1 MSDFLARD
9 HSLRKKKPSNTDLAS
24 NKVQK
29 HYTSSNIND
38 LSRSSETEII
48 FGRKS
53 YFLNKLDPSSI
64 NQTFESKD
72 SSISKSRYIVEN
84 SFNAESQTS
93 MINDIPKS
101 IDSMSSPFNS
111 TLLDYRYNHTKYSQN
126 NASNTTSFYI
136 FNVENN
142 TTYTYTLL
150 LSILLASRA
159 SNSSKKLTPEFEES
173 ALNSFYSSQ
182 YNNIQNARKS
192 SHSLFSISK
201 NNISANNYSK
211 KQKEKTFSLI
221 EIRTPLRTQ
230 AFSDYNIN
238 LKPETS
244 FSENPDINPYAI
256 SNLENALSYSA
267 VNSSNN
273 KSKIKKLFTKVNNIK
288 EKTNSFFKKS
298 KSKEKSYAANMDKY
312 NSIDPYKFVQFI
324 NSETMK
330 ISDSKIQLSKEKA
343 LDSADP
349 TAFPYINTNKIILSI
364 FSKKLAQ
371 ALSNRKVHP
380 LTQSCFLDIYRL
392 LSPSE
397 YINDVSK
404 YKNLESF
411 IATIIKLIISKVSS
425 ESVVDIEMLK
435 QLTSH
440 QAKFAIELLRLAL
453 ESLPNQNDYSKS
465 LLLKLNSIFQ
475 SQLEN
480 VFVYSLES
488 YSLDNKTPKQ
498 KIKLPSKNIFKISQ
512 SNSSF
517 SQSSHNPFVE
527 WTRKLFGISVKDH
540 DSAYNKLKG
549 YATELNLN
557 EDIQKCLNLTLID
570 QSFVCTP
577 SDFTSSEAYNLW
589 KQREL
594 TSLDQLLELSIK
606 RGMESAK
613 EFKGSM
619 IKNFTESNLELNFHL
634 IPPNV
639 YANYRNLI
647 SVIAHNDIL
656 SPYLVT
662 PSTDYRVSSEADK
675 ILKICSISWRI
686 SGAFQSTCY
695 LEVIKDMWIKNDLHV
710 QYLYDSLGKVEQLM
724 GLISQTLWTKPQLA
738 YLESV
743 CKAIELRAIYILE
756 DMIDNIFSI
765 DKNKA
770 SMVSRIFKYIDSIS
784 PTLNSIRSL
793 GVGFDNSKQNDK
805 VFSEM
810 ESSLSSTIKYIY
822 SKLLPTNKASRKN
835 SINSTEDCLVIS
847 NKILEISSSLYTSFP
862 QNPGSLINKK
872 FDVAGVITFLL
883 LKSLLSDIS
892 KLNMIPFNEKENG
905 SILSEI
911 DLYRQTKKLTV
922 TCAKYLLSSKN
933 DLVVEDFLNKSVAK
947 WMILLE
953 RESPVWMR
961 NALLADKNIE
971 FSNSAKHST
980 SVWDLLTSFSQQ
992 VTVASQ
998 INWPNPQSYGA
1009 FLTSFFRIANENFS
1023 KYTSVIEQQFYDI
1036 QKAYTRELKNKNSGK
1051 SPLYIKDQDN
1061 NTEIVTHFS
1070 FDTCIKLNNLYIAY
1084 KHIIGLIYELKV
1096 PQAIEDLGGQNR
1108 PSMLN
1113 LENQNSRFIYTIEVV
1128 NAEEIEFHKQSSSIS
1143 SDNSKYPYV
1152 KLIMPFSDKSLGNK
1166 SVTVGKTRP
1175 VPPNAMNPRWEEE
1188 FEIEPHPLFSIPSSE
1203 KGVKEPRYPIIV
1215 ELCSQSA
1222 LKNLIN
1228 KETVHG
1234 RGLFYLS
1241 KNMAL
1246 SAGNSVDLIINL
1258 EPRGF
1263 LNLRISLNHH
1273 YDDVEYYCVRM
1284 INNLNR
1290 SLKDLQRRVSEKAS
1304 SLIRYQLIKT
1314 LVSARDLNEE
1324 NFKKQARDDISSF
1337 NENATVSS
1345 NQSFQPKRDSFKAH
1359 FGMVSNKFI
1368 ALKAGLK
1375 KSPFN
1380 KNTKKD
1386 WDEGLMPIIDYLE
1399 NNLHILYKYLY
1410 EDVAVGV
1417 ILQIWK
1423 GILCSFEDII
1433 LPQLH
1438 GSSLGISKKL
1448 SSSTLESFYDSIE
1461 FFKWFFNGGD
1471 DSDGIPLNLLE
1482 TQIYFGL
1489 IYVKNNYYLPTSE
1502 LVGVYLEEIKKSPKQ
1517 YKLPLISPINN
1528 SQSHSF
1534 DIQNGNNLI
1543 SNSATPYSS
1552 HVTRNASKKQGH
1564 TPSYSL
1570 DIRSIKNNSLEPE
1583 SRYERSQSIIKS
1595 KINNFA
1601 NFLKA
1606 SENLLNYRNENGLNS
1621 KFDAANSSNSGS
1633 NNDISHSFQNYKVT
1647 STYLKNNSSN
1657 SSNIHQKNNP
1667 ELLTRKK
1674 DTRNSILTNK
1684 RHSLANLS
1692 FSIESS
1698 ITSPPPIS
1706 KNQKPLF
1713 ESGEEIKSISPRKA
1727 DLILRLLKLS
1737 PDKNAKKFVKSQ
1749 LDIRVKQLQ
1758 FEILK

>member
-9 HSLRKKKPSNTDLAS
+9 HSLRKKKPSKADLAS
-24 NKVQK
+24 NKVQI
-29 HYTSSNIND
+29 HNSSSNFID
-38 LSRSSETEII
+38 FSRSSETEII
-48 FGRKS
+48 SGRKS
-53 YFLNKLDPSSI
+53 YFLNKLNSSFI
-64 NQTFESKD
+64 DQTFESKD
-72 SSISKSRYIVEN
+72 SSISKSQYVVEN
-84 SFNAESQTS
+84 SFNTKSQIS
-93 MINDIPKS
+93 ILNDIPKS
-101 IDSMSSPFNS
+101 IDSISSPFNS
-111 TLLDYRYNHTKYSQN
+111 TLIDYRYNHLKDSQN
-126 NASNTTSFYI
+126 TALNTTKFYI
-136 FNVENN
+136 FNVENS

-150 LSILLASRA
+150 LSILLESRA
-159 SNSSKKLTPEFEES
+159 SNSSKKLTPEYEES

-201 NNISANNYSK
+201 NSVSANNYNK

-244 FSENPDINPYAI
+244 FAENHDINPYAM
-256 SNLENALSYSA
+256 SNLENALSHSNI
-267 VNSSNN
+267 NSSNN
-273 KSKIKKLFTKVNNIK
+273 KSKIKKLFTNVKNIK
-288 EKTNSFFKKS
+288 EKTNTFFKKS
-298 KSKEKSYAANMDKY
+298 KSKEKSYSPNVNKH

-324 NSETMK
+324 NSETMN
-330 ISDSKIQLSKEKA
+330 ISDSKSKHPKEKA

-349 TAFPYINTNKIILSI
+349 TALPYINTNKIILSI

-371 ALSNRKVHP
+371 ALSDRKVHP

-392 LSPSE
+392 LSPE

-404 YKNLESF
+404 YKNLENF
-411 IATIIKLIISKVSS
+411 IATLIKLIISKVSS

-488 YSLDNKTPKQ
+488 YSLDNKAPKQ
-498 KIKLPSKNIFKISQ
+498 KIKPTSKNISKISQ

-517 SQSSHNPFVE
+517 SQSSQNPLVE
-527 WTRKLFGISVKDH
+527 WTRKTFGISVKDH

-577 SDFTSSEAYNLW
+577 SDFTSNEAYNLW

-613 EFKGSM
+613 EFKGSI
-619 IKNFTESNLELNFHL
+619 IKNSTGPNLELNFHL

-647 SVIAHNDIL
+647 SVIVQNDIL
-656 SPYLVT
+656 SPYMVT
-662 PSTDYRVSSEADK
+662 PSTDYRISSEADK

-695 LEVIKDMWIKNDLHV
+695 LEAINDMWIKNDLHV

-738 YLESV
+738 YLENV

-756 DMIDNIFSI
+756 DMIDDIFSI

-793 GVGFDNSKQNDK
+793 GVGFDSSKQNDK

-822 SKLLPTNKASRKN
+822 SNLLPTNETSKKN

-862 QNPGSLINKK
+862 LNPGSLINKK
-872 FDVAGVITFLL
+872 FDIAGVITFLL
-883 LKSLLSDIS
+883 LKNLLSDIS

-911 DLYRQTKKLTV
+911 DLYRQAKKLTV
-922 TCAKYLLSSKN
+922 TCAKYLQSSKN
-933 DLVVEDFLNKSVAK
+933 DLVVDDFLNKSVAK
-947 WMILLE
+947 WMNLLE

-961 NALLADKNIE
+961 NALLADKSIE

-1009 FLTSFFRIANENFS
+1009 FLTSYFRIANENFS

-1051 SPLYIKDQDN
+1051 NPLYVKDEYN

-1108 PSMLN
+1108 PSILN
-1113 LENQNSRFIYTIEVV
+1113 LEKQNSRFIYTIEVV

-1166 SVTVGKTRP
+1166 SVTVGRTRP
-1175 VPPNAMNPRWEEE
+1175 VPPNAMTPRGEEE

-1246 SAGNSVDLIINL
+1246 SAGNSLDLIINL

-1284 INNLNR
+1284 LNNLNR

-1324 NFKKQARDDISSF
+1324 SSKKQARDDISSF
-1337 NENATVSS
+1337 NEIATVSS
-1345 NQSFQPKRDSFKAH
+1345 NQSFQPKRDSFKVH
-1359 FGMVSNKFI
+1359 LEMVSNKFI

-1375 KSPFN
+1375 KSPFS
-1380 KNTKKD
+1380 KNIKKD

-1410 EDVAVGV
+1410 EDVAVG
-1417 ILQIWK
+1417 
-1423 GILCSFEDII
+1423 
-1433 LPQLH
+1433 
-1438 GSSLGISKKL
+1438 
-1448 SSSTLESFYDSIE
+1448 

-1502 LVGVYLEEIKKSPKQ
+1502 LIGVYLEEIKKSPKQ
-1517 YKLPLISPINN
+1517 YKLPLISPITN
-1528 SQSHSF
+1528 SQNHSF
-1534 DIQNGNNLI
+1534 DTQNGNNNLI
-1543 SNSATPYSS
+1543 SNSASPFSS
-1552 HVTRNASKKQGH
+1552 HVTRSISKKQGH

-1621 KFDAANSSNSGS
+1621 KFDPANNSNSGS

-1647 STYLKNNSSN
+1647 STYSKHNSSN

-1667 ELLTRKK
+1667 EVLAKTK
-1674 DTRNSILTNK
+1674 DTRNSMFANK

-1706 KNQKPLF
+1706 KNQKTLF
-1713 ESGEEIKSISPRKA
+1713 ESGEENKSLSPRKA